1 MKTPT
6 ILKILVLLVVA
17 VFTAG
22 CASSGN
28 LDYYRAVDAS
38 NLRAAEI
45 ARGNSDV
52 EVARIN
58 ALSSLSSSEDPVTRT
73 AAVMAIAFSGQM
85 QPIQGTS
92 VAVPEKPVN
101 EALQWASIL
110 VPSLTNLGMGAF
122 VWDNQKTQTI
132 AQRDITLSTNQSFVD
147 LGSTIGNVGLT
158 GMTLIPRDPLVIGN
172 GGVLNPNP

>member
-1 MKTPT
+1 MKNTSIYVKVGIV
-6 ILKILVLLVVA
+6 ILAAVLMV
-17 VFTAG
+17 G
-22 CASSGN
+22 CASSSN

-52 EVARIN
+52 EVTRIN
-58 ALSSLSSSEDPVTRT
+58 ALSSMASSDDPVTRT
-73 AAVMAIAFSGQM
+73 AAIMALAFSGNVQSNA
-85 QPIQGTS
+85 QSS
-92 VAVPEKPVN
+92 VAVPQKPVN

-122 VWDNQKTQTI
+122 VWDNQKTQTL
-132 AQRDITLSTNQSFVD
+132 AQRDITMSTNQSFVD
-147 LGSTIGNVGLT
+147 LGNSIGNVGLT

-172 GGVLNPNP
+172 GGVLNP